1 MSNSQAP
8 IPPPK
13 PVKPPKPP
21 RPTSVVTE
29 STNAT
34 TSNGSEEI
42 DNNQFKVSDK
52 AMKGLNEI
60 LAADS
65 EDESL
70 RKYKETLLGNA
81 IKGDLGDTSDPRKL
95 IITEFRVVFAP
106 EENLPDIIHNLDT
119 TLGLQKLQSEGI
131 TLREGAK
138 FKFKVSFKVQHEII
152 VGIRFI
158 NKLTKMLVTDT
169 EELSL
174 GSYPPSSNIH
184 TFEFPKWE
192 YSEAPKGMLFRGE
205 YKAVNI
211 FVDSDSNSHLKIEY
225 KVFIVKK

>member
-1 MSNSQAP
+1 MSTSQAP

-21 RPTSVVTE
+21 RPTSEVT
-29 STNAT
+29 TNTTT
-34 TSNGSEEI
+34 TSANEEI

-65 EDESL
+65 GDESL

-106 EENLPDIIHNLDT
+106 EENLPDVIHNLDT

-152 VGIRFI
+152 V
-158 NKLTKMLVTDT
+158 

-211 FVDSDSNSHLKIEY
+211 FVDSDSNTHLKIEY